1 MKKLFPK
8 KQRPIKK
15 LLLAGAGHAHIG
27 LLRRLA
33 RKRLDTLQEVE
44 VSVITE
50 HPQTIYSGMLPGW
63 MASHYKRSEISIDI
77 AALCRRA
84 GVTLIQRPIIAVDA
98 DTQTVITVK
107 NAKDAKNAKDER
119 FDYELLS
126 LNTGADTDMTWL
138 NTDGL
143 VNEDLID
150 KDLADKNLKNT
161 VIPVR
166 PIFNF
171 VEQWQQILKQ
181 AEQVSDYRV
190 AVVGAGAAA
199 TELVM
204 AAQFALQQINPSH
217 QAYLVCGEQL
227 LSGFDAGFRSRVIKQ
242 LQRRNIEIIYERAK
256 GLAGGKLATS
266 KQTLAADATIAA
278 TGVMGSAWAA
288 QTNLETVDKGFI
300 AVNDKQQSTS
310 HDNVFAVGDVAS
322 RVDRE
327 MAHSGVH
334 AVFGGK
340 VEADNLLAYL
350 VGDKLKSYRP
360 KNRTLY
366 LLACGDKYAIGS
378 WGNFSAQG
386 CWIWYLKR
394 YIDKRF
400 VNAK

>member
-1 MKKLFPK
+1 MKKLLTK
-8 KQRPIKK
+8 KHPTKK

-27 LLRRLA
+27 LLRRIA
-33 RKRLDTLQEVE
+33 NKRLDDPKEVE

-50 HPQTIYSGMLPGW
+50 QPQTIYSGMLPGW
-63 MASHYKRSEISIDI
+63 MAGHYNLRDISINITD
-77 AALCRRA
+77 LCKRA
-84 GVTLIQRPIIAVDA
+84 RVTLIQRPIIAVDA
-98 DTQTVITVK
+98 DKQTVTTAE
-107 NAKDAKNAKDER
+107 NESL
-119 FDYELLS
+119 DYELLS

-143 VNEDLID
+143 VN

-171 VEQWQQILKQ
+171 VAQWQQILEQ
-181 AEQVSDYRV
+181 AGQMSSYKV
-190 AVVGAGAAA
+190 AIVGAGAAA

-204 AAQFALQQINPSH
+204 AAQFALQQISPNH

-227 LSGFDAGFRSRVIKQ
+227 LSSFDADFRSRVMKQ
-242 LQRRNIEIIYERAK
+242 LQRHNIDIVYERAER
-256 GLAGGKLATS
+256 LADGELTTA
-266 KQTLAADATIAA
+266 KQSLAANGVIAA
-278 TGVMGSAWAA
+278 TGVMGSAWTS
-288 QTNLETVDKGFI
+288 QTNLATVDDGFI
-300 AVNDKQQSTS
+300 AVNDKQQSIS
-310 HDNVFAVGDVAS
+310 HDNVFAVGDVAT

-340 VEADNLLAYL
+340 VAADNLLAYL
-350 VGDKLKSYRP
+350 AGEPVKSYQP
-360 KNRTLY
+360 KSRTLY

-378 WGNFSAQG
+378 WGDLSVQG
-386 CWIWYLKR
+386 RWVWYLKR